1 MRRAAAI
8 GSFIVAALLALAA
21 PASGQTLP
29 VCVYQPPAPEPT
41 QAEKELAELKGYAA
55 ERKQFGFRSDLAY
68 VRKLIK
74 AGQWESDVGF
84 IPVTKREDEYLQL
97 RDSLTLGN
105 AGNRYLR
112 PRRDQYGGAS
122 IEDGWPRAPYLLV
135 RFTKDVK
142 RHLAALK
149 RVARFPDNLRAKR
162 VRYSERTLDRARNRV
177 SDDFKQ
183 LAKAGFHIQIS
194 SYDTDKGVAEI
205 ELVTKRTDTKA
216 YFAKRYGKLVKPIVT
231 GTETTVL
238 ECAPSTAFKIEPDGL
253 SIRPRYE
260 SGGGAEYE
268 RTEVTEFPDRVEIG
282 VVERASTGART
293 LDLPIGY
300 APPTTLSAPLG
311 DRAVIDTRTGKRL
324 PLRGPAPG
332 DPPCPPRPEETGA
345 APDLPSYA
353 YDLEVDPKVEAY
365 VRKHDADYG
374 GSVLEG
380 TRTKAYLTYGFV
392 RNRAR
397 HEREIKRLTRHRG
410 QVRVIDVQFL
420 ETDLERLATQITEDA
435 RAADGFLDGYGRAGF
450 AVQACHRSLAARGGP
465 PVHHAPGSR
474 GVVHRTVRSC
484 GAHGAGRRP
493 LRVRQ
498 RL

>member
-1 MRRAAAI
+1 M
-8 GSFIVAALLALAA
+8 
-21 PASGQTLP
+21 
-29 VCVYQPPAPEPT
+29 
-41 QAEKELAELKGYAA
+41 
-55 ERKQFGFRSDLAY
+55 
-68 VRKLIK
+68 
-74 AGQWESDVGF
+74 
-84 IPVTKREDEYLQL
+84 
-97 RDSLTLGN
+97 
-105 AGNRYLR
+105 
-112 PRRDQYGGAS
+112 
-122 IEDGWPRAPYLLV
+122 

-177 SDDFKQ
+177 SDDFKA
-183 LAKAGFHIQIS
+183 LAKAGFHVQSS

-231 GTETTVL
+231 GSETTVL

-253 SIRPRYE
+253 TIRPRYE

-282 VVERASTGART
+282 VVERAPTGART
-293 LDLPIGY
+293 LDLQIGY

-311 DRAVIDTRTGKRL
+311 DRPVIDRRTGKRL

-380 TRTKAYLTYGFV
+380 TRTKAYLDLRLRAQPRAPRTRDQAPHPPPRPGSSRRRPV
-392 RNRAR
+392 PGDRPGASRDADQRGRPRRRRLPRRLRAR
-397 HEREIKRLTRHRG
+397 GLRRPG
-410 QVRVIDVQFL
+410 
-420 ETDLERLATQITEDA
+420 
-435 RAADGFLDGYGRAGF
+435 
-450 AVQACHRSLAARGGP
+450 CHRLGSRRGP
-465 PVHHAPGSR
+465 PGHHAPGSC
-474 GVVHRTVRSC
+474 GVVHRSVRSC
-484 GAHGAGRRP
+484 GAHGGGRRP